1 MKNILLV
8 EDSLLIERA
17 LSFRL
22 KHSGYNV
29 IHALNGKKAIEILE
43 NNRIDLILTDLVMP
57 EGSGQDFLEY
67 VFNHGYE
74 IPCLVL
80 SSITEETTITK
91 LLDRG
96 IVDYITKPF
105 RPEEI
110 HLRIRR
116 ALGTYKFEKSIS

>member
-1 MKNILLV
+1 LKNILLV
-8 EDSLLIERA
+8 EDSLLIKRA

-22 KHSGYNV
+22 KHYGYH
-29 IHALNGKKAIEILE
+29 IFHASNGKEAIGILE
-43 NNRIDLILTDLVMP
+43 NNRIDLILTDLIMP
-57 EGSGQDFLEY
+57 EVSGEDFLEY
-67 VFNHGYE
+67 VFNHEYE

-116 ALGTYKFEKSIS
+116 ALGTYKFEKSII

>member
-8 EDSLLIERA
+8 EDSLLIKRA

-22 KHSGYNV
+22 KHYGYH
-29 IHALNGKKAIEILE
+29 IFHASNGKEAIGILE
-43 NNRIDLILTDLVMP
+43 NNRIDLIMP
-57 EGSGQDFLEY
+57 EVSGEDFLEY
-67 VFNHGYE
+67 VFNHEYE

-91 LLDRG
+91 LFERG
-96 IVDYITKPF
+96 IVDYINKPF
-105 RPEEI
+105 SPEEI

-116 ALGTYKFEKSIS
+116 ALVTYKFEKSIS